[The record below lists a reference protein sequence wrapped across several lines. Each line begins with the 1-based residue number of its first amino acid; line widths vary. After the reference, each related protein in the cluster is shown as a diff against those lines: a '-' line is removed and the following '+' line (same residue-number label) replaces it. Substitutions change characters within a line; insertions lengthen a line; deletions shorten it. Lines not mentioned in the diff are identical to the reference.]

1 MKKSLIKISLF
12 SAVFILSSFAP
23 ASKIKYTSA
32 EGKLEITFPTA
43 FDIQDMSTENY
54 SSIQAKADLDDQLF
68 FMTYNIH
75 TTELSDHEGLAETSL
90 SSFTEA
96 LHGEITSRNTW
107 QVKKN
112 KGLKAK
118 LKIEEYDLVGDYG
131 VVIVGQIQYQVA
143 VVSATD
149 KWNQARSD
157 AFFKSF
163 KIKN

>member
-1 MKKSLIKISLF
+1 MKKSLIRISLF
-12 SAVFILSSFAP
+12 SALFILASFAP
-23 ASKIKYTSA
+23 ASKVKYTSV
-32 EGKLEITFPTA
+32 EGKLEITFPSSY
-43 FDIQDMSTENY
+43 DVQDMSTENY
-54 SSIQAKADLDDQLF
+54 SSIQAQSNLDEQLF
-68 FMTYNIH
+68 FVTYNIH
-75 TTELSDHEGLAETSL
+75 KTELSDTEGLAETSL

-96 LHGEITSRNTW
+96 MHGEVTSTNTW

-118 LKIEEYDLVGDYG
+118 LKIEEHGLIGEYG

-143 VVSATD
+143 VVSAPD